1 MVGRAVEL
9 GDDLGQP
16 VERQEVGEGAV
27 SLLDRQLQHL
37 AAQRGEHDR
46 HLVRRLRFQLEAGRG
61 ALAGQGDLEEFEGFA
76 HLRQR
81 LFEGDPVPA
90 FDDPVRG
97 GADAEDEAPLRG
109 VGERR
114 RLLGEQRRPAL
125 EDADD
130 PGPEPHLL
138 GPGGAQRQRRE
149 AVRPRRLAGPQVGVA
164 RRLGALHVLAVIG
177 QRYPAERQRQTPTSF
192 HAATL

>member
-9 GDDLGQP
+9 GDHLGQA

-27 SLLDRQLQHL
+27 GLLDRQLQHL
-37 AAQRGEHDR
+37 AAQGGEDDR
-46 HLVRRLRFQLEAGRG
+46 HLVLRLRFELEAGRG
-61 ALAGQGDLEEFEGFA
+61 PLAGQRDAEEFERLA
-76 HLRQR
+76 HLGER
-81 LFEGDPVPA
+81 LLEGDPVPA

-97 GADAEDEAPLRG
+97 GADAEHEAPFGG

-114 RLLGEQRRPAL
+114 RLLREQCRAAL

-130 PGPEPHLL
+130 AGPEPRPL

-149 AVRPRRLAGPQVGVA
+149 AVRPRRLAGP
-164 RRLGALHVLAVIG
+164 
-177 QRYPAERQRQTPTSF
+177 
-192 HAATL
+192 